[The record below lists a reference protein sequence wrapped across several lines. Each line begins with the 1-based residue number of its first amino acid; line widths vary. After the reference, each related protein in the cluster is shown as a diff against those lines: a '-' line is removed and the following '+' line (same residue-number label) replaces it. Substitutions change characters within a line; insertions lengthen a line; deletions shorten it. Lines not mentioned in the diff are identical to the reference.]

1 MLRAKVCEQE
11 MRTRSSD
18 GLRVVNTNAQQ
29 GAQLSQ
35 IVSHQAR
42 TRLDT
47 RHGLGL
53 ARSSLL
59 GDAEGKRPKHRLTLP
74 AALIKGWLK
83 GDSRHKFCAR
93 NSFDMATHVWPINLC
108 GPLERLSVALNHGC
122 PTQTLYCCNRDAF
135 PSLCHTVSVH
145 CDETGKRC
153 GLSLALLVDEPRMA

>member
-83 GDSRHKFCAR
+83 GDPRHKFCAR
-93 NSFDMATHVWPINLC
+93 PINVC
-108 GPLERLSVALNHGC
+108 GPLVRLGVALNHGS
-122 PTQTLYCCNRDAF
+122 PTPMLCCCNHDAF
-135 PSLCHTVSVH
+135 PSLCHRVSVH
-145 CDETGKRC
+145 CDETGKLC
-153 GLSLALLVDEPRMA
+153 GLSLTLLVDEPRMA